1 MEFFIVTF
9 SMNICTQKSEF
20 CLFSKTSLK
29 LIRNQAAIFFS
40 QWTRPMK
47 NFKTFCELFD
57 PISEVAF
64 SQAFLKENTTTNH
77 FVITKEK
84 LANAAKNLARKISKP
99 REIAF
104 KVSIDFVK
112 KLNISN
118 MYFTF
123 V

>member
-1 MEFFIVTF
+1 
-9 SMNICTQKSEF
+9 
-20 CLFSKTSLK
+20 
-29 LIRNQAAIFFS
+29 
-40 QWTRPMK
+40 MK
-47 NFKTFCELFD
+47 NFKTFRELFD

-104 KVSIDFVK
+104 KVSIDFAK
-112 KLNISN
+112 NYIFLNVF
-118 MYFTF
+118 YFCI
-123 V
+123 VWAVRHLYENRD